1 MSQKYSV
8 YLAELSRPRPNNPK
22 LPSRVYKI
30 GLCYGSDPMGRLQYN
45 EIDEPYPIIN
55 TFPNIK
61 LLNHVQLDDEI
72 QASKVESIII
82 RDIQGKARYFKNW
95 IGEPD
100 KVSGITEMRKWNDG
114 EVKSVYESIE
124 LCKEKYKNML
134 PRISKTMYIIVC

>member
-1 MSQKYSV
+1 MSQNYSV
-8 YLAELSRPRPNNPK
+8 YLAELSRPQPSNPK

-61 LLNHVQLDDEI
+61 LLNHVQLDNEI

-82 RDIQGKARYFKNW
+82 KKIQNDDDYFKNW

-100 KVSGITEMRKWNDG
+100 KVSGITEMRKWDDG
-114 EVKSVYESIE
+114 EVKYAHELIES
-124 LCKEKYKNML
+124 CKEKYKKYVA
-134 PRISKTMYIIVC
+134 SYK

>member
-1 MSQKYSV
+1 MSQNYSV
-8 YLAELSRPRPNNPK
+8 YLAELSRPQPSNPE

-82 RDIQGKARYFKNW
+82 KKIQKESRYFKNW
-95 IGEPD
+95 TDEPD
-100 KVSGITEMRKWNDG
+100 KVSGITEMRKWDDG
-114 EVKSVYESIE
+114 EVEKVHELIES
-124 LCKEKYKNML
+124 CKEKYKKYVA
-134 PRISKTMYIIVC
+134 SYK